1 MAFRLGRVRK
11 RVRARLARVFNAMV
25 GATNTHR
32 PAVQRYVVALG
43 LAFASVFLQEQLHPL
58 FGDALPFQVL
68 YPAVMVSAWFGGW
81 GPGLLTTMLTGI
93 AGVYF
98 VQVPYGHL
106 GVERPAG
113 LARVVA
119 FVLTGSVI
127 SLLCEALHSARRH
140 DEAAR
145 RRLERLTEQRVGL
158 DAVAVS
164 LAQAIQLSEVS
175 EVILE
180 RGRRM
185 LGARAGR
192 LAVVDGEA
200 QTLRVLHAV
209 GYPARVEESTAEIP
223 LDSRDPM
230 ADAVRERRPVV
241 LESRVGSDSAYP
253 HLAATRDLTGTQ
265 AIAVLPLL
273 VRGRVL
279 GGLGFSFAQSR
290 RFDGEDLALLQTLAY
305 QCGAA
310 VERAEL
316 YDAERVSRLEAQR
329 LNRLKDDF
337 MANLSH
343 ELRTPLS
350 AILVW
355 LDLLRTEELAP
366 GTLRAADMIQR
377 SAGSLA
383 QLIEELLDMSRI
395 VTGKVTLNRRTVD
408 LHALCSS
415 LVESAQPAAE
425 AKRLRV
431 TGAIDP
437 ALGEIWAD
445 EGRLRQALENLLSN
459 AVKFTPP
466 GGSVGLR
473 ATRTGAR
480 VRIEVADSGAGIAPD
495 LLPFVFERFRQG
507 NAGSSRAQQGLGLG
521 LTIAQKFA
529 ELHGGRIIAESPG
542 LDRGSLFTLDLPAPS
557 APLEPSR
564 PASLSNREGL
574 TARPLQGVRVLLV
587 DDHPETLQGV
597 TLALEAR
604 GASVTPASSARQA
617 LDEVQLR
624 APEVVVSDIAMP
636 EMDGHDLLRAVR
648 RLPDEDGG
656 RTPAIALSAYVSAE
670 DRLQALAA
678 GYQEQLPKPVDI
690 RTLVATI
697 SRLVAK
703 ARPRSEGTSGT
714 GPDHP
719 SSLRTA

>member
-1 MAFRLGRVRK
+1 MVALRLGRVRK
-11 RVRARLARVFNAMV
+11 RVRARLTRAFNAMV

-32 PAVQRYVVALG
+32 PAVQRYAVAFG
-43 LAFASVFLQEQLHPL
+43 LAFASVFLQQQLHPV

-81 GPGLLTTMLTGI
+81 GPGLLTTVLTGI

-98 VQVPYGHL
+98 VQVPYAHL

-119 FVLTGSVI
+119 FVVTGSVV

-140 DEAAR
+140 EEAAR
-145 RRLERLTEQRVGL
+145 RRMERLTEQRVGL

-200 QTLRVLHAV
+200 QSLRVMHAV
-209 GYPARVEESTAEIP
+209 GYPAGVDEATAAIP
-223 LDSRDPM
+223 LEASEPM

-241 LESRVGSDSAYP
+241 LESRVASDNAYP
-253 HLAATRDLTGTQ
+253 HLAAMRDLTGTQ

-279 GGLGFSFAQSR
+279 GGLGFSFAQAR

-310 VERAEL
+310 VERSEL

-337 MANLSH
+337 MATLSH

-355 LDLLRTEELAP
+355 LDLLRTEDLAP

-377 SAGSLA
+377 SAGSLS
-383 QLIEELLDMSRI
+383 QLIEELLDVSRI

-408 LHALCSS
+408 LNGLCSS
-415 LVESAQPAAE
+415 LVESARPAAE
-425 AKRLRV
+425 AKQLRLAC
-431 TGAIDP
+431 AIDP

-445 EGRLRQALENLLSN
+445 AGRLRQVLENLLSN
-459 AVKFTPP
+459 AVKFTPA
-466 GGSVGLR
+466 GGSVELR

-480 VRIEVADSGAGIAPD
+480 VRVEVADTGAGIAPD

-507 NAGSSRAQQGLGLG
+507 NTGSSRAQQGLGLG

-529 ELHGGRIIAESPG
+529 ELHGGRIIAESRG
-542 LDRGSLFTLDLPAPS
+542 LGRGSLFTLDLPAPS
-557 APLEPSR
+557 PPTERSRLRVGLAPRPPHGPAPPGSARAPRGRPPRDPPGRHPGPRGERRLGHRGVFGAPGSR
-564 PASLSNREGL
+564 
-574 TARPLQGVRVLLV
+574 
-587 DDHPETLQGV
+587 
-597 TLALEAR
+597 R
-604 GASVTPASSARQA
+604 GA
-617 LDEVQLR
+617 
-624 APEVVVSDIAMP
+624 AP
-636 EMDGHDLLRAVR
+636 
-648 RLPDEDGG
+648 
-656 RTPAIALSAYVSAE
+656 
-670 DRLQALAA
+670 
-678 GYQEQLPKPVDI
+678 
-690 RTLVATI
+690 
-697 SRLVAK
+697 
-703 ARPRSEGTSGT
+703 RP
-714 GPDHP
+714 
-719 SSLRTA
+719 